1 MTVVHQRFR
10 FELDPNDKSSS
21 KLSSHTGASRFAYN
35 FGLALVKQRLAER
48 AKLRAWATDYGLCAD
63 QAEVFA
69 RSVEVPWNLY
79 SLRREWNS
87 AKSTIAP
94 WWSENSK
101 EAYSSGLDGLARALD
116 NFSKARSGE
125 RAGQSGFPSFK
136 NKSARKFYRFTTGAI
151 KVVDGRHVQ
160 LPRIGVLRTKEPAT
174 KLRAMLDSGRARI
187 LSATIS
193 ELAGRWFVSF
203 ACEVERSDR
212 EAKCPSEIIAV
223 DIGVKRLATLSNG
236 EIIENPRVLS
246 RYRRRMATLQRKIA
260 RQQSGSRRRAH
271 SKAKLAR
278 CHKRVADARRDVLH
292 KLTTELA
299 ETYGTVVIEDL
310 AVKNMTKS
318 ASGTVESPGT
328 NVAQKSGLNR
338 AILDVAPAEFR
349 RQLTYKM
356 AWHSGCL
363 IVAARCYP
371 SSKTCSS
378 CGEVRAKL
386 SLHERTYTC
395 EHCGLAIDRDLN
407 AAINLAAYGRRELN
421 VAGSG
426 LETVNA
432 RRGGQ
437 PRLRSQSPV
446 KREDGTGSPDRT
458 VTASSQGQAAK

>member
-1 MTVVHQRFR
+1 MTVVHQGFC
-10 FELDPNDKSSS
+10 FELDPNDKSRS

-35 FGLALVKQRLAER
+35 FGLALVKQRLVER
-48 AKLRAWATDYGLCAD
+48 AKLRAWALDYGLSAD
-63 QAEVFA
+63 QAEAFA
-69 RSVEVPWNLY
+69 RSIEVPQNLY
-79 SLRREWNS
+79 SLRREWNL

-101 EAYSSGLDGLARALD
+101 EAYSSGLNGLARALD

-125 RAGQSGFPSFK
+125 RAGRSGFPSFK
-136 NKSARKFYRFTTGAI
+136 NKSARKSCRFTTGAI
-151 KVVDGRHVQ
+151 KVVDDRHVQ
-160 LPRIGVLRTKEPAT
+160 LPRIGVLRTKEPAS
-174 KLRAMLDSGRARI
+174 KLRMMLDSGSARV

-203 ACEVERSDR
+203 GCDLERSDR
-212 EAKCPSEIIAV
+212 KAKCPSEIVAV
-223 DIGVKRLATLSNG
+223 DLGVKRLATLSNG
-236 EIIENPRVLS
+236 EIVENPRVLS
-246 RYRRRMATLQRKIA
+246 SYRQQMATLQRKIA

-363 IVAARCYP
+363 IVADRCYP

-378 CGEVRAKL
+378 CGQVRAKL
-386 SLHERTYTC
+386 SLGERTYTC
-395 EHCGLAIDRDLN
+395 EHCGLVIDRDLN
-407 AAINLAAYGRRELN
+407 AAINLAAYGRRELD

-426 LETVNA
+426 QETVNA
-432 RRGGQ
+432 RRGDQ
-437 PRLRSQSPV
+437 PRLRSKSPV

-458 VTASSQGQAAK
+458 ITASSQGQAAK